1 MKYIFLFLILDYLFF
16 TLHHMNIVLM
26 AGGGGTRL
34 WPLSRK
40 SKPKQ
45 FIDLGTGKTLLE
57 DAFSRAKTLTDSS
70 NIYIATAHNYLERI
84 KKLLPDVPQDHIF
97 CEPEKRDTT
106 AAFASIALRLKHI
119 GRADEPTI
127 FMWSDH
133 VFTNEA
139 DFINDLR
146 LIPELVNANPTSII
160 IVGHVPVSPETVLG
174 YIEAGEKVSGHQN
187 VYHVKGFKEKPDLA
201 NAKRFVIAG
210 NYYWNLGYFSMKP
223 DYLLS
228 ELQKH
233 SPEVAPAVKKFTA
246 ALSSG
251 NDKAV
256 ASAYTAFPA
265 IAIEYTLIEKTNRII
280 AITGDYGWSDV
291 GNWGTVQD
299 IFGTKGDHVPHG
311 HHIHIDSQHNY
322 IYNTTN
328 KVVSIIGA
336 KNTIVVV
343 TDDAVLVTKK
353 GDSHKVKEVVAKLEA
368 DNKTDLI

>member
-1 MKYIFLFLILDYLFF
+1 
-16 TLHHMNIVLM
+16 MNIVLM

-45 FIDLGTGKTLLE
+45 FIDLGTGKTFLE
-57 DAFSRAKTLTDSS
+57 DTFKRAKTITETD
-70 NIYIATAHNYLERI
+70 NIYIATVNEYLKRI

-133 VFTNEA
+133 VFTNEP

-146 LIPELVNANPTSII
+146 LIPELVSANPTSII
-160 IVGHVPVSPETVLG
+160 IVGHVPVTPETVLG
-174 YIEAGEKVSGHQN
+174 YIETGGKVSGHQN
-187 VYHVKGFKEKPDLA
+187 IYHVKGFKEKPDFE
-201 NAKRFVIAG
+201 NAKRFVSAG
-210 NYYWNLGYFSMKP
+210 NYFWNLGYFSMKP
-223 DYLLS
+223 NYLLS
-228 ELQKH
+228 ELQDQ
-233 SPEVAPAVKKFTA
+233 SPEVIPAIKNFAK
-246 ALSSG
+246 ALSS
-251 NDKAV
+251 NKESAI
-256 ASAYTAFPA
+256 ASAYATFPK

-280 AITGDYGWSDV
+280 TVTGDYGWSDV

-299 IFGTKGDHVPHG
+299 IFGAKGDHMPHG
-311 HHIHIDSQHNY
+311 HHVHIDSQHNY
-322 IYNTTN
+322 IYNTTD
-328 KVVSIIGA
+328 KTVSIIGA

-353 GDSHKVKEVVAKLEA
+353 SESHKVKEVVAKLEE

>member
-1 MKYIFLFLILDYLFF
+1 MILDYQFF
-16 TLHHMNIVLM
+16 TLHDMNIILM

-57 DAFSRAKTLTDSS
+57 DAFTRAKTITNIS
-70 NIYIATAHNYLERI
+70 NIYIATVNDYLERI
-84 KKLLPDVPQDHIF
+84 KKLLPDIPENRIF

-119 GRADEPTI
+119 GRADKPTI

-133 VFTNEA
+133 VFTNEP
-139 DFINDLR
+139 DFIKDLR

-160 IVGHVPVSPETVLG
+160 IVGHVPVTPETVLG
-174 YIEAGEKVSGHQN
+174 YIEAGGKVSGHQN
-187 VYHVKGFKEKPDLA
+187 VYHVKGFKEKPNLDK
-201 NAKRFVIAG
+201 AKKFVSAG

-223 DYLLS
+223 DYLLA
-228 ELQKH
+228 ELQKQ
-233 SPEVAPAVKKFTA
+233 SPEVIPAIKKFTA

-251 NDKAV
+251 KNGAID
-256 ASAYTAFPA
+256 SAYATFPK
-265 IAIEYTLIEKTNRII
+265 IAIEYTLIEKTSRII
-280 AITGDYGWSDV
+280 VITGDYGWSDV

-299 IFGTKGDHVPHG
+299 VFGTKGDHMPYG

-328 KVVSIIGA
+328 KAVSIIGI

-353 GDSHKVKEVVAKLEA
+353 SDSHKVKEVVAKLEEE
-368 DNKTDLI
+368 NKTDLI

>member
-1 MKYIFLFLILDYLFF
+1 
-16 TLHHMNIVLM
+16 M

-57 DAFSRAKTLTDSS
+57 DAFARAKNITDTS
-70 NIYIATAHNYLERI
+70 NIYVATSINYKKRI
-84 KKLLPDVPQDHIF
+84 KEMLPEVPKEHIF

-106 AAFASIALRLKHI
+106 AAFASIALRLQHI
-119 GRADEPTI
+119 NKGDEPTI

-139 DFINDLR
+139 DFINDLKT
-146 LIPELVNANPTSII
+146 IPTLVEANPASII
-160 IVGHVPVSPETVLG
+160 IVGHVPVTPETVLG
-174 YIEAGEKVSGHQN
+174 YIEAGEKVNGQQN
-187 VYHVKGFKEKPDLA
+187 VYHVKEFKEKPDLE
-201 NAKRFVIAG
+201 NAKKFVAAG
-210 NYYWNLGYFSMKP
+210 NYFWNLGYFSMKP
-223 DYLLS
+223 DYLLK
-228 ELQKH
+228 ELQEQ
-233 SPEVAPAVKKFTA
+233 SPEVTPAIEKFTK
-246 ALSSG
+246 ALSS
-251 NDKAV
+251 NKKDAV
-256 ASAYTAFPA
+256 DSAYATFPK
-265 IAIEYTLIEKTNRII
+265 IAIEYTLIEKTSRII
-280 AITGDYGWSDV
+280 AVTGDYGWSDV

-328 KVVSIIGA
+328 KAVSLIGT

-353 GDSHKVKEVVAKLEA
+353 SDSHKVKEVVAKLEEQ
-368 DNKTDLI
+368 NKTDLI

>member
-1 MKYIFLFLILDYLFF
+1 
-16 TLHHMNIVLM
+16 MNIVLM

-57 DAFSRAKTLTDSS
+57 DAFTRAKNITDIS
-70 NIYIATAHNYLERI
+70 NIYIATSINYLERI
-84 KKLLPDVPQDHIF
+84 KKMLPDILEEHIF

-106 AAFASIALRLKHI
+106 AAFASVALRLRHI
-119 GRADEPTI
+119 GQADEPTI

-133 VFTNEA
+133 VFTNES

-160 IVGHVPVSPETVLG
+160 IVGHVPITPETVLG
-174 YIEAGEKVSGHQN
+174 YIEAGEKVSGYKN
-187 VYHVKGFKEKPDLA
+187 IYHVKGFKEKPNIE
-201 NAKRFVIAG
+201 NAKKFINAG
-210 NYYWNLGYFSMKP
+210 NYFWNLGYFSMKP
-223 DYLLS
+223 NYLLT
-228 ELQKH
+228 ELQEQ
-233 SPEVAPAVKKFTA
+233 SPETIPAIKNFAA
-246 ALSSG
+246 ALSS
-251 NDKAV
+251 DKKSAV
-256 ASAYTAFPA
+256 DSAYADFPK
-265 IAIEYTLIEKTNRII
+265 ISIEYTLIEKTNRII
-280 AITGDYGWSDV
+280 AVTGDYGWSDV

-299 IFGTKGDHVPHG
+299 IFGSKGDHMPHG

-328 KVVSIIGA
+328 KAVSIIGV

-353 GDSHKVKEVVAKLEA
+353 SDSHKVKEVVAKLEE
-368 DNKTDLI
+368 DNKMNLI